1 MNVRRHLGFGWSSF
15 QTLWFA
21 IEFCGVLSSYGIY
34 LYIDDGLLL
43 NRVTSFRLVIYIIR
57 GVIQSETFIIG
68 PPPKGLSVRL
78 AFWVLQLCAVAVE
91 ALDLNWKLCELKI
104 RRVSE
109 KCKLTVHKFLWLR
122 LGWFCCTAE
131 MHLSPSWR
139 RRGGEEAG
147 KSRIGVNY
155 GQLANSVFCRMW
167 IVIVFSSFQWRSCSF
182 QPSRATFARL
192 ISGVS
197 CLRAEWRPQPAQPT
211 LRYGAMRLM
220 ACTCLTGTTPV
231 AASVWNA
238 SRAAERA
245 AAVHG
250 WGSSFPNDLQFYDRQ
265 AQGGWNLVSLE
276 VCLERFLCFCLGGL
290 MRSADLRI

>member
-1 MNVRRHLGFGWSSF
+1 MRCFLIVWHPSDLWYLSFAGSSNQRRLSSDHHPKASLCAWPFGSCNSAQSLSRHWIWTESCVSWKSAEC
-15 QTLWFA
+15 QKNASLLY
-21 IEFCGVLSSYGIY
+21 INFCGCDWVGFVSRLKCISTH
-34 LYIDDGLLL
+34 LEDG
-43 NRVTSFRLVIYIIR
+43 
-57 GVIQSETFIIG
+57 
-68 PPPKGLSVRL
+68 
-78 AFWVLQLCAVAVE
+78 
-91 ALDLNWKLCELKI
+91 
-104 RRVSE
+104 
-109 KCKLTVHKFLWLR
+109 
-122 LGWFCCTAE
+122 
-131 MHLSPSWR
+131 
-139 RRGGEEAG
+139 RGGEEAG

-155 GQLANSVFCRMW
+155 GQLANSVFCRMC

-211 LRYGAMRLM
+211 LRYGATRLM
-220 ACTCLTGTTPV
+220 ACMCLTGTTPV